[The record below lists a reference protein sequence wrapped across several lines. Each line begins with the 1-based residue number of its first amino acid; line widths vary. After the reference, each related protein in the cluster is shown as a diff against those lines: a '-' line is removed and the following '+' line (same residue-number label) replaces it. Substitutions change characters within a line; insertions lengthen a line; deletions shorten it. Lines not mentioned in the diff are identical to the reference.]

1 MWISFLYRK
10 RKALSTWSAEAFH
23 IVHTNVSF
31 LYRLI
36 YWKKG
41 KNIQRL
47 NDFEHCCICLNIMKK
62 MICWNQKRGW
72 WRFSYP
78 KGSRWA
84 STRKYRRMTA
94 LVNRNGDAIGRGT
107 LPLWLGGLL
116 WIENSSGK
124 DGREEVI
131 LTQTHRN
138 QVSWGSYDMALYFDS
153 RANREHLQSHF
164 NLWYFSGTK
173 VSSGE

>member
-1 MWISFLYRK
+1 ML
-10 RKALSTWSAEAFH
+10 
-23 IVHTNVSF
+23 
-31 LYRLI
+31 
-36 YWKKG
+36 KKG
-41 KNIQRL
+41 K
-47 NDFEHCCICLNIMKK
+47 EHPKFGWLWTLLYLFAHNEK

-78 KGSRWA
+78 KGSTWA

-94 LVNRNGDAIGRGT
+94 LVNRNGDAIARST

-124 DGREEVI
+124 DGREEAI

-153 RANREHLQSHF
+153 RVNREHLQSLF
-164 NLWYFSGTK
+164 YLWYFSGTK
-173 VSSGE
+173 YQVENKK